1 MEEITKK
8 ELVQEVLEKTR
19 AEEDNIIKKSKYLI
33 ENLAV
38 IFSVTT
44 VFIILA
50 LYSYNRG
57 YYKTYSIAESC
68 ITVDLKDFLPA
79 ALQLCGVY
87 LYIVFYLVQLKK
99 EQILKQC
106 RFNLLRILY
115 GEFIIHYI
123 LQNAHIDQLIGAVPV
138 FIISIVFPLLI
149 EILWWVSKKDKKD
162 RVYNGKEKQIVLEG
176 MIEDRLLYLLHNKY
190 ALGIMVT
197 IVLWASFWGN
207 ICAKS
212 KNEYQIFEKDGVSYA
227 VIIDREE
234 YAIVEKVN
242 EEKNS
247 LFIDASSYM
256 YVNKENYIFCVTKYT
271 NVEIE
276 K

>member
-1 MEEITKK
+1 MEEITKQD
-8 ELVQEVLEKTR
+8 LVQEVLEKTKP
-19 AEEDNIIKKSKYLI
+19 EEDKIIKNSKYFI

-44 VFIILA
+44 VFIILT

-57 YYKTYSIAESC
+57 YYRSYAIAESC

-79 ALQLCGVY
+79 AFRLCGIY

-99 EQILKQC
+99 DKILKQS

-115 GEFIIHYI
+115 GQFIIYYI
-123 LQNAHIDQLIGAVPV
+123 LQNAHIDQLTGKLPV

-149 EILWWVSKKDKKD
+149 EILWWFIKKAKKD
-162 RVYNGKEKQIVLEG
+162 RVYNSEEKQIVIEG
-176 MIEDRLLYLLHNKY
+176 MIENRLLYLLHNKY
-190 ALGIMVT
+190 ALGVMVT
-197 IVLWASFWGN
+197 IVLWASLWGN
-207 ICAKS
+207 MCAKS
-212 KNEYQIFEKDGVSYA
+212 KNEYQIFEKEGVSYA

-242 EEKNS
+242 EEENS

-256 YVNKENYIFCVTKYT
+256 YVNKENYVFYVKEYT